1 MGLVNQKKKVE
12 RSEAVVNSCVALN
25 SSGSGQGGTQAID
38 TTDRWL
44 QRATALDTQWTTVP
58 LSMRHLAMN
67 YWGSSDRCQRG
78 AQELLSF
85 PFPFSF
91 LLFPH
96 FLSEKLKDQGNCIYR
111 RCPSIGGSECK
122 MRLLRFPLKLEQLTA
137 ASKQHPIIL
146 YFLYLDYPSTS
157 MFFLFVFNCRSDWIK
172 VNLVPIK
179 LSFFWGKKGTWKL
192 NFNIISRLCS

>member
-67 YWGSSDRCQRG
+67 Y
-78 AQELLSF
+78 
-85 PFPFSF
+85 
-91 LLFPH
+91 
-96 FLSEKLKDQGNCIYR
+96 
-111 RCPSIGGSECK
+111 
-122 MRLLRFPLKLEQLTA
+122 
-137 ASKQHPIIL
+137 
-146 YFLYLDYPSTS
+146 
-157 MFFLFVFNCRSDWIK
+157 
-172 VNLVPIK
+172 
-179 LSFFWGKKGTWKL
+179 
-192 NFNIISRLCS
+192 